1 MKSIVKS
8 QLTGKWYQLART
20 FNFYE
25 KRFVEIMYYISISCE
40 NFIDLLYV
48 GVEEDR
54 TKVLKKLSLKILT
67 KNDCDYICDYIII
80 RKGLFRKTLKIL
92 TFDAKSGILILSDNK
107 MKYISILSRKH
118 YINHDVLESYLN
130 NIDFLNNEIKL
141 YSYRG
146 IRGGEEL
153 DGERKWRV

>member
-20 FNFYE
+20 SNFYE

-54 TKVLKKLSLKILT
+54 TKVLKKLFLKILT
-67 KNDCDYICDYIII
+67 KNDCNYIIVK
-80 RKGLFRKTLKIL
+80 KGLLRKTLKIL
-92 TFDAKSGILILSDNK
+92 TFDAKNGILILSDKK
-107 MKYISILSRKH
+107 MKYISILSRKP
-118 YINHDVLESYLN
+118 YINHSILENYLN

-146 IRGGEEL
+146 IRGIRGR
-153 DGERKWRV
+153 DGESDERYFEK